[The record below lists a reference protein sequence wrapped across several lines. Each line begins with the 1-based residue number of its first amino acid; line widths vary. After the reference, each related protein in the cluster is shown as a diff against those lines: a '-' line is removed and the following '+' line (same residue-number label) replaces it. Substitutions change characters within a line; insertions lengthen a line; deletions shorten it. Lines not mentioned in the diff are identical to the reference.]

1 MVVVPLAHPAG
12 NTEENAGSDESGSNH
27 WVRLAAGGSLL
38 AGGILFLNRKHRAGL
53 VAAVAGT
60 TLVMLS
66 QRETVRTWWNALPG
80 LIDDAGRVLGQVQG
94 VVDNLDTQREKLRA
108 LVGR

>member
-1 MVVVPLAHPAG
+1 MVVVALANPAG
-12 NTEENAGSDESGSNH
+12 NPEKNAESCEPESSR

-38 AGGILFLNRKHRAGL
+38 AGGILFVKGKHRAGL
-53 VAAVAGT
+53 VAAIAGT
-60 TLVMLS
+60 TLAILN
-66 QRETVRTWWNALPG
+66 QQETVRTWWSALPG

-108 LVGR
+108 LVRR